1 MLKARK
7 GADTTRLLRVK
18 RCQTPAKFK
27 AKIREVVGMHLLGLA
42 PFIAYS
48 SVKKEL
54 EAADLDPEAGW
65 GRQRLG
71 YQFKAR
77 KKRCW
82 QRYAGSAPWRTRR
95 LLAILPRASRQT
107 FFDLEDAPAPAA
119 ADVNPL
125 GGRPLGTIVAA
136 SRVVKKMTSLIHV
149 IL

>member
-1 MLKARK
+1 MANLNLLETSYRGSMGPASMLKARK

-77 KKRCW
+77 KKKMLAEVRGK
-82 QRYAGSAPWRTRR
+82 RPVEESPPAGNLTEGLTTNFFRPGRR
-95 LLAILPRASRQT
+95 PCPCS
-107 FFDLEDAPAPAA
+107 
-119 ADVNPL
+119 
-125 GGRPLGTIVAA
+125 
-136 SRVVKKMTSLIHV
+136 S
-149 IL
+149 